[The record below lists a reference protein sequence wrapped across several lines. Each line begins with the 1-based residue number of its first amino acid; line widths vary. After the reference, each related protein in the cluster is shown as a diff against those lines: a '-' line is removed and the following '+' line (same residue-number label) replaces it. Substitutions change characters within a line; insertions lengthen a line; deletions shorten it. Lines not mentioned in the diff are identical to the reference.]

1 MAAPAAALPVT
12 YSPTTALL
20 VVDVQNDFCHP
31 DGSLSLPGAAGA
43 LPTINA
49 HVAAAA
55 AAAAPVV
62 YTADW
67 HPPVTPH
74 FVTSGGQWPVHCV
87 ADTWGAR
94 FLDGLALVGDAVVRK
109 GVGGEDGYS
118 GFGARVVVGAG
129 GGGSAAGGQG
139 GGEVATEHS
148 GGGEVVDTGLT
159 ALLTARAVRSVV
171 VVGVAGDVCV
181 RATALDAVAGGWA
194 TTLVR
199 GGVAY
204 VDAGAVGRVEAELAA
219 AGVRLV

>member
-1 MAAPAAALPVT
+1 MAAPAAALPIT

-31 DGSLSLPGAAGA
+31 DGSLSLPGAAKA

-55 AAAAPVV
+55 AAAAPVI

-74 FVTSGGQWPVHCV
+74 FVTAGGKWPVHCV
-87 ADTWGAR
+87 ANTWGAR
-94 FLDGLALVGDAVVRK
+94 FLDGLAVVGDAVVRK

-118 GFGARVVVGAG
+118 GFGARVVVAG
-129 GGGSAAGGQG
+129 GGGSAAGGRG
-139 GGEVATEHS
+139 GAAATEH
-148 GGGEVVDTGLT
+148 GGGGGVVDTGLT

-181 RATALDAVAGGWA
+181 RATALDAVAGGWD

-204 VDAGAVGRVEAELAA
+204 VDAGAVERVEAELAA

>member
-1 MAAPAAALPVT
+1 MAAAAAPLPVT

-31 DGSLSLPGAAGA
+31 DGSLSLPGAPGA

-49 HVAAAA
+49 HIAAAA

-74 FVTSGGQWPVHCV
+74 FATAGGTWPVHCV

-94 FLDGLALVGDAVVRK
+94 FLGGLTLVGDAVVRK

-118 GFGARVVVGAG
+118 GFGARVVVLGGDGAAGGAG
-129 GGGSAAGGQG
+129 GGEAAKG
-139 GGEVATEHS
+139 H
-148 GGGEVVDTGLT
+148 GGEVVDTGLT
-159 ALLTARAVRSVV
+159 ALLTARGVRSVV
-171 VVGVAGDVCV
+171 IVGVAGTCACGRRRSTRLRGVGDGARPRRRCV
-181 RATALDAVAGGWA
+181 RGRGRRGAG
-194 TTLVR
+194 
-199 GGVAY
+199 
-204 VDAGAVGRVEAELAA
+204 
-219 AGVRLV
+219 